1 MRKKILVLGA
11 SGQLGNRFMSD
22 VENCSGT
29 YNSGSNNLM
38 TNLFH
43 LDASNLEEFKK
54 LTSAIQPNVII
65 NCIGLTNVDECEK
78 LPEKNWLINSKFPVE
93 VATYCKL
100 LNIKFIHISTDH
112 FETKDSVIISE
123 LSTLNTPNQYSFAK
137 LSADKM
143 IQELN
148 SDSIIVRANFFQFNA
163 GLSKTFIDNMIND
176 IAQKRAVRSFGDIY
190 FTPVSIATL
199 IKFILE
205 LIEINFSGIINISSD
220 QSISKYE
227 FHEIILSSYSL
238 DKNLHKS
245 ISISDLDLSAKR
257 PTSMA
262 LDNSKLK
269 KLFGVSELSI
279 YDMITAEKIYQE
291 QRGFGVK
298 R

>member
-1 MRKKILVLGA
+1 
-11 SGQLGNRFMSD
+11 MSD

-29 YNSGSNNLM
+29 YNSVSNNLM
-38 TNLFH
+38 TNFFQ
-43 LDASNLEEFKK
+43 LDASNFEEFKN

-78 LPEKNWLINSKFPVE
+78 LPEKNWQINNKFPVE

-112 FETKDSVIISE
+112 FEAKDSVVISE

-148 SDSIIVRANFFQFNA
+148 SDSIIVRANFFQFNS
-163 GLSKTFIDNMIND
+163 GPSKTFIGNMIND
-176 IAQKRAVRSFGDIY
+176 IAQKRTVRSFEDVY
-190 FTPVSIATL
+190 FTPVSIAVL
-199 IKFILE
+199 IKFILD
-205 LIEINFSGIINISSD
+205 LIEINYSGIINISCD
-220 QSISKYE
+220 QAISKYE
-227 FHEIILSSYSL
+227 FHEIILSSYNL

-245 ISISDLDLSAKR
+245 ISMYDLDLSAKR

-269 KLFGVSELSI
+269 KLLGVSELNI
-279 YDMITAEKIYQE
+279 YDMITAERIYQE

>member
-1 MRKKILVLGA
+1 
-11 SGQLGNRFMSD
+11 
-22 VENCSGT
+22 
-29 YNSGSNNLM
+29 
-38 TNLFH
+38 
-43 LDASNLEEFKK
+43 
-54 LTSAIQPNVII
+54 
-65 NCIGLTNVDECEK
+65 
-78 LPEKNWLINSKFPVE
+78 LPEKNWLINNKFPVE

-148 SDSIIVRANFFQFNA
+148 SDSIIVRAN
-163 GLSKTFIDNMIND
+163 MIND
-176 IAQKRAVRSFGDIY
+176 IAQKRAVRSFGDVY
-190 FTPVSIATL
+190 FTPVSITTL
-199 IKFILE
+199 IKFILD
-205 LIEINFSGIINISSD
+205 LIEINYSGIINISSD
-220 QSISKYE
+220 QAISKYE

-245 ISISDLDLSAKR
+245 ISIYDLDLSAKR

-279 YDMITAEKIYQE
+279 NDMITAERIYQE

>member
-199 IKFILE
+199 IKFILD

-245 ISISDLDLSAKR
+245 ISISDLNLSAKR

-279 YDMITAEKIYQE
+279 YDMITAEKNYQE